1 MEIASF
7 AQEHGAEVLKTM
19 CSRSGG
25 FVSHFGTSDAR
36 KIHAMMEGGDE
47 KASIIWGAMVYQI
60 CKSIGAMAAVLDGH
74 VDAIILTGGLVRY
87 DDIPAMI
94 KTKCSF
100 IAPVVTYPGEVEQ
113 EELASAALDVLRGK
127 EKAFRYTGK
136 PVFQGFA
143 WDKD

>member
-1 MEIASF
+1 
-7 AQEHGAEVLKTM
+7 
-19 CSRSGG
+19 
-25 FVSHFGTSDAR
+25 
-36 KIHAMMEGGDE
+36 
-47 KASIIWGAMVYQI
+47 
-60 CKSIGAMAAVLDGH
+60 MAAVLDGH

-94 KTKCSF
+94 RAKCSF

-113 EELASAALDVLRGK
+113 EELAGAALDVLRGK